1 MTDPA
6 AIREEFV
13 EVGRFTGA
21 AGGRIKV
28 TAELFRWIYDRQFIV
43 ERRLAH
49 AWRQMREGRPRIN
62 QDQIIAEI
70 QRELM
75 QGGYNDEQ
83 IDLSPWTIKYI
94 ISGRYQE
101 RLAHDRPAPEWQLVK
116 EQKYRDDYNLLKA
129 EEDRATREEHNRWY
143 QIWSTV
149 KNNPDLLVDIGN
161 ARTFDQLATI
171 FPLVQWP
178 AGWTVERIK
187 ADIKFA
193 AALQPRAVRGRRP
206 RRGAT
211 QTREIMPEPDS
222 AEASTRRRGAPHE
235 FGEI

>member
-1 MTDPA
+1 MTQPA

-28 TAELFRWIYDRQFIV
+28 TAELFRWIYDRQFVV
-43 ERRLAH
+43 ERRLAQI
-49 AWRQMREGRPRIN
+49 WRQQREDRPKIE
-62 QDQIIAEI
+62 QAQIIAEI
-70 QRELM
+70 QRELL

-94 ISGRYQE
+94 INGRYRD
-101 RLAHDRPAPEWQLVK
+101 RLAQGRPAPEWQLQK
-116 EQKYRDDYNLLKA
+116 EQKYRDEYNLLKSA
-129 EEDRATREEHNRWY
+129 EEQAGREQHNRWF
-143 QIWSTV
+143 QIWATV
-149 KNNPDLLVDIGN
+149 RNNPDLLVDIGN
-161 ARTFDQLATI
+161 ARTFDQIATI
-171 FPLVQWP
+171 FPLTQWP
-178 AGWTVERIK
+178 TGWTVDRIK

-193 AALQPRAVRGRRP
+193 VSLKPRALAGRRP
-206 RRGAT
+206 RRGTT
-211 QTREIMPEPDS
+211 QYREIRPDADS